1 MNDEARGYLI
11 IKRFN
16 HQSSKEVKIMSKY
29 KGFLFGISVF
39 AFSLIVVPSMVFGEK
54 NITVG
59 GKNFT
64 EQYILPEIA
73 KILLAKNGFNVTLKT
88 GVGSTVARQSLK
100 NNQID
105 MYYEYTGTA
114 YTVYHKQSDNG
125 IMTHQEKCYEW
136 VKDADSKLG
145 LIWLDKVK
153 FNNTYTLMMRKDHA
167 QKLGIVSISD
177 LSNYMNKQKG
187 KLVIGVNAE
196 FWERPDGFKPLMK
209 LYGFTVPYDKV
220 KKMDSGIV
228 YKALKEKQVD
238 VSMGFATDGRIS
250 AFGFVN
256 LKDDKSYFPIYN
268 PAPVIRGE
276 VLEKWPEIQDIL
288 KPVAENLS
296 TQEMQKLNAAV
307 DIEHKKINDV
317 SREWLKSKGILMK

>member
-1 MNDEARGYLI
+1 MGD
-11 IKRFN
+11 IKRLILGLF
-16 HQSSKEVKIMSKY
+16 VLVF
-29 KGFLFGISVF
+29 FLFFIPAAG
-39 AFSLIVVPSMVFGEK
+39 FGEK
-54 NITVG
+54 KITVG

-64 EQYILPEIA
+64 EQYILPELA
-73 KILLAKNGFNVTLKT
+73 KILLEKNGFNVTLRT
-88 GVGSTVARQSLK
+88 GVGSTVARQSLE
-100 NNQID
+100 NSQID

-114 YTVYHKQSDNG
+114 YTVYHKQSDKG

-136 VKDADSKLG
+136 VKSADSKKG
-145 LIWLDKVK
+145 LTWLDKVK
-153 FNNTYTLMMRKDHA
+153 FNNTYTLMMRKDHTR
-167 QKLGIVSISD
+167 KLGIASISD
-177 LSNYMNKQKG
+177 LSKYMNQYKG

-256 LKDDKSYFPIYN
+256 LNDDKSYFPIYN
-268 PAPVIRGE
+268 PAPVIRSE
-276 VLEKWPEIQDIL
+276 VLNKYPEIRGIL
-288 KPVAENLS
+288 KPVAENL
-296 TQEMQKLNAAV
+296 TTLEMQKLNAAV
-307 DIEHKKINDV
+307 DIEHKKISDV
-317 SREWLKSKGILMK
+317 SREWLKAKGILK